1 MFQEMS
7 LIQIISLSFIPLIFA
22 ITLHEVAHG
31 YVAWKLGDPTAKM
44 LGRLTINPFAHI
56 DILGTIIIPAFL
68 LAFGGFFFGWAKPV
82 PVNWRLLNNPKRD
95 MALVALAGPMANFA
109 MAIFWAIVIQLA
121 LTINTEPYSDF
132 FGYMG
137 LIGIFVNLLL
147 GILNLLPIP
156 PLDGSRLVSS
166 ALPNRYAYYYD
177 KLEPYGFFILLL
189 LIISGILPYI
199 LLPPFEVLFQFL
211 SMLFQF

>member
-1 MFQEMS
+1 
-7 LIQIISLSFIPLIFA
+7 
-22 ITLHEVAHG
+22 
-31 YVAWKLGDPTAKM
+31 
-44 LGRLTINPFAHI
+44 
-56 DILGTIIIPAFL
+56 
-68 LAFGGFFFGWAKPV
+68 
-82 PVNWRLLNNPKRD
+82 
-95 MALVALAGPMANFA
+95 MANFA